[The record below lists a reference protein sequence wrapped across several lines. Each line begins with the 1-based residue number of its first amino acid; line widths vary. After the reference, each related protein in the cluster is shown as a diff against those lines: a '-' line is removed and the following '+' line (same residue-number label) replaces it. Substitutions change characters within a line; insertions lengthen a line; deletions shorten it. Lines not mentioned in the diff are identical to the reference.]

1 MKDSKNACS
10 GEACSELVF
19 LPTKNMINLETYLEN
34 AKLVSLVDLESYN
47 QWPFNTID
55 QDSRRL

>member
-47 QWPFNTID
+47 Q
-55 QDSRRL
+55 